1 MFKFKDKN
9 FENIVNASEK
19 VFTLIEAIEVEHIG
33 RDIAL
38 YTPSK
43 VLDFINWNSRGNN
56 GKVNVELYVANL
68 DVNHPEDKKVNIR
81 VGIKDISVYRDN
93 WYNLNIKT
101 LPDDFRGVMNHKI
114 HNKISNYL
122 KELKES
128 NSSLITDATKIL
140 YNSLSLIEVQVIL
153 DDNNTKKNALNN
165 IKLLKQIIEDLNKNL
180 ENIVEEAKEEVKA
193 ELNSKE
199 NNYQEQKALR
209 KQGLK
214 LNTKNNITKTSIIKE
229 LNNKELSQEQLQN
242 ILELIK

>member
-1 MFKFKDKN
+1 MFKFEDKN

-19 VFTLIEAIEVEHIG
+19 VFPLIEAIEVEHRG

-43 VLDFINWNSRGNN
+43 VLEFKNWNSRGNN
-56 GKVNVELYVANL
+56 GKVNVKLCVANL
-68 DVNHPEDKKVNIR
+68 DINHPEDKKVDIR
-81 VGIKDISVYRDN
+81 VATKDISVYQDS

-101 LPDDFRGVMNHKI
+101 LPDDFRGVINHKI
-114 HNKISNYL
+114 RNKISNYL
-122 KELKES
+122 KELKET
-128 NSSLITDATKIL
+128 NSSLITDETKL
-140 YNSLSLIEVQVIL
+140 YCGSMLQVQVIL

-165 IKLLKQIIEDLNKNL
+165 VKLLKQIIEELNKNL
-180 ENIVEEAKEEVKA
+180 ENIIEEAKEEVKA

-214 LNTKNNITKTSIIKE
+214 LNTTNIITKTSIMKE